1 MTKIP
6 LAIIAFIVRL
16 LWQTVFLAI
25 GQVWANKVRATLTA
39 LGIIIGVFGVTV
51 VAAGLD
57 GMQNY
62 VLTQFE
68 DIGAKKMWLWGDVP
82 DEKRSTMSWTDVKM
96 TTYEANLILEHAK
109 TVETLTPGCRSS
121 WNVTNGKKVSQGVRV
136 SGIWPSWHEIENRQV
151 IFGRPFSRIDD
162 DENRQVC
169 LINEQGIEELDLDT
183 DPVGDYI
190 LVNGRRFLIVGVI
203 ETKELSPMMG
213 GGESRTEVYI
223 PFATHKMMN
232 PYTWTDL
239 TLQLFDPDKA
249 DNAKAEVRFIL
260 RNHRNL
266 DPEDADTFDMF
277 VVQSAIENFNNV
289 ARVIGTVMTIVIG
302 ISLLVGGIGIMN
314 IMLVSVSERTR
325 EIGLRKAMGAKPP
338 VVLLQFLVEAV
349 VLCVVGGLVGLL
361 IGQILVS
368 ATPFI
373 PNLPLENLTIPAWA
387 ILLSL
392 GFSAGVGI
400 VFGMGPAIKA
410 SMLNPIDALRHE

>member
-1 MTKIP
+1 MLKLLLSP
-6 LAIIAFIVRL
+6 IVFVLRL

-25 GQVWANKVRATLTA
+25 GQVWANKVRAVLTA
-39 LGIIIGVFGVTV
+39 LGIIIGVLGVTV

-57 GMQNY
+57 GMQGY

-68 DIGAKKMWLWGDVP
+68 GIGAKKMWLWGDVP
-82 DEKRSTMSWTDVKM
+82 ESKRSVMSWTDVKI
-96 TTYEANLILEHAK
+96 TTYEANLILDHAE
-109 TVETLTPGCRSS
+109 TIETLTPGCRAS

-136 SGIWPSWHEIENRQV
+136 TGIWPTWHEIENRQV
-151 IFGRPFSRIDD
+151 LFGRPFSRIDD

-190 LVNGRRFLIVGVI
+190 LVNGRRFLIVGVV
-203 ETKELSPMMG
+203 ETKEASMFEG
-213 GGESRTEVYI
+213 GQSRTELYI
-223 PFATHKMMN
+223 PFSTHKMMN

-239 TLQLFDPDKA
+239 TLQMYNPDKSE
-249 DNAKAEVRFIL
+249 DAKAEIRFIL

-266 DPEDADTFDMF
+266 SPDDEDTFDMF

-289 ARVIGTVMTIVIG
+289 ARVIGFVMGGVVAV
-302 ISLLVGGIGIMN
+302 SLLVGGIGIMN

-349 VLCVVGGLVGLL
+349 VLCVVGGLVGLF
-361 IGQILVS
+361 IGNVLV
-368 ATPFI
+368 AGIQFV
-373 PNLPLENLTIPAWA
+373 PNFPLESMAIPKWA
-387 ILLSL
+387 VMLSL
-392 GFSAGVGI
+392 GFSAAVGI
-400 VFGMGPAIKA
+400 IFGMFPAIKA
-410 SMLNPIDALRHE
+410 AMLNPIDALRHE

>member
-1 MTKIP
+1 MPK
-6 LAIIAFIVRL
+6 LLLSFIAFFFRL

-25 GQVWANKVRATLTA
+25 GQVWANKVRAVLTA
-39 LGIIIGVFGVTV
+39 LGIIIGVMGVTV

-57 GMQNY
+57 GMQGY

-68 DIGAKKMWLWGDVP
+68 GIGAKKMWVWGNVP
-82 DEKRSTMSWTDVKM
+82 EDKRSVMSWTDVKI
-96 TTYEANLILEHAK
+96 TTYEANLILEHAQ
-109 TVETLTPGCRSS
+109 TVETLTPGCRAN
-121 WNVTNGKKVSQGVRV
+121 WNVINGKKVAQAVRV
-136 SGIWPSWHEIENRQV
+136 TGIWPSWHEIENRQV
-151 IFGRPFSRIDD
+151 ILGRPFSRIDD
-162 DENRQVC
+162 AEHRQVC
-169 LINEQGIEELDLDT
+169 LINEQAIEELDLDI

-190 LVNGRRFLIVGVI
+190 LVAGRRFLIVGVV

-213 GGESRTEVYI
+213 GGQARTELYI

-239 TLQLFDPDKA
+239 TLQLKDPDKA
-249 DNAKAEVRFIL
+249 DEAKGEIRFIL
-260 RNHRNL
+260 RNHRKLN
-266 DPEDADTFDMF
+266 PEDQDTFDMF
-277 VVQSAIENFNNV
+277 VIQSAIESFNSV
-289 ARVIGTVMTIVIG
+289 AFVISIIMSGVIG

-338 VVLLQFLVEAV
+338 VILLQFLVEAI

-361 IGQILVS
+361 FGNILV
-368 ATPFI
+368 AAAELI
-373 PNLPLENLTIPAWA
+373 PDFPLESVSIPRWA
-387 ILLSL
+387 IILSL

-400 VFGMGPAIKA
+400 LFGMGPAIKA

>member
-1 MTKIP
+1 MTKLL
-6 LAIIAFIVRL
+6 LAPIIFIVRL

-25 GQVWANKVRATLTA
+25 GQVWANKVRAVLTA
-39 LGIIIGVFGVTV
+39 LGIIIGVLGVTV

-57 GMQNY
+57 GMQGY

-68 DIGAKKMWLWGDVP
+68 GIGAKKMWVWGQVP
-82 DEKRSTMSWTDVKM
+82 DGKRTIMSWTDVKIS
-96 TTYEANLILEHAK
+96 TYEANLILDNAES
-109 TVETLTPGCRSS
+109 VETLTPGCRAS
-121 WNVTNGKKVSQGVRV
+121 WNVVNGKKLSQGVRV
-136 SGIWPSWHEIENRQV
+136 TGIWPTWHEIENRQV
-151 IFGRPFSRIDD
+151 LFGRPFSRIDD

-183 DPVGDYI
+183 DPTNDYI
-190 LVNGRRFLIVGVI
+190 LVNGRRFLIVGVV
-203 ETKELSPMMG
+203 ETKEASMFEG
-213 GGESRTEVYI
+213 GQSRTELYI

-239 TLQLFDPDKA
+239 TLQLYDPDKA
-249 DNAKAEVRFIL
+249 DDAKAEVRFIL

-266 DPEDADTFDMF
+266 GPEDEDTFDMF

-289 ARVIGTVMTIVIG
+289 AKVIGFIMSGVIG

-338 VVLLQFLVEAV
+338 VVLMQFLVEAV

-361 IGQILVS
+361 LGNILV
-368 ATPFI
+368 AGVQFI
-373 PNLPLENLTIPAWA
+373 PDFPLESIAIPRWA
-387 ILLSL
+387 VILSL

-400 VFGMGPAIKA
+400 VFGMFPAIKA
-410 SMLNPIDALRHE
+410 ALLNPIDALRHE